1 VTGAICRN
9 EEFLHPGLN
18 GVYSVVTNS
27 SSLIVSSN
35 LYDQF
40 GFLRNASGLAN
51 SLIRYGFNA
60 EEGINNLRYL
70 FTQVQTNQVRQQ
82 QQKKDDEHCERRYQR
97 CKDAADKAY
106 SGCLVFAATACYA
119 AYEGAKSCLL
129 TCTGSGPGYFG
140 CVAGCWAAAAAIC
153 AAIIGACWLGYVAWR
168 LYCDIYH
175 RDCSKR
181 RGEAVRWQ
189 LNPREAT

>member
-1 VTGAICRN
+1 MTGVNWSTSGTYLFGVTGAICRN

-106 SGCLVFAATACYA
+106 MRRYHWHSVGCSDSAAGRATWH
-119 AYEGAKSCLL
+119 SQPLL
-129 TCTGSGPGYFG
+129 
-140 CVAGCWAAAAAIC
+140 
-153 AAIIGACWLGYVAWR
+153 
-168 LYCDIYH
+168 
-175 RDCSKR
+175 
-181 RGEAVRWQ
+181 WQ
-189 LNPREAT
+189 SPAHPNWF